1 MHTKY
6 KCKNCDSTEFQTQKF
21 HTYRVFEA
29 EENKLVFMNNE
40 YDYATEYKEFLLFC
54 RNCNERIDF
63 EIEDIKY

>member
-6 KCKNCDSTEFQTQKF
+6 KCNNCDSTEFQTKKN

-29 EENKLVFMNNE
+29 EENKLVFMNTE
-40 YDYATEYKEFLLFC
+40 YDDTTEYKEFLLFF